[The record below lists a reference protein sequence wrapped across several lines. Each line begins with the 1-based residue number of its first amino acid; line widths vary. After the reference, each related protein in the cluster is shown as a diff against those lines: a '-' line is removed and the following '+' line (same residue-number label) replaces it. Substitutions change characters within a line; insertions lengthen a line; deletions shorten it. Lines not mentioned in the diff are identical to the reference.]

1 MKAHVILCVHL
12 YEGNEIPEEFK
23 PSESLNCQAL
33 KAEIVKI
40 GQYLYWG
47 HDCNFVDGMY
57 SIHQV
62 EILIDYDNMRQPEPE
77 YYHQV
82 TKFREWLTSGDEPRG
97 YARII
102 GMRIGDKLIAQGF
115 EQE

>member
-12 YEGNEIPEEFK
+12 YESEAIPETFK
-23 PSESLNCQAL
+23 PEKSYNIEDL
-33 KAEIVKI
+33 KAEVVKI
-40 GQYLYWG
+40 GQHLYWG
-47 HDCNFVDGMY
+47 WDYNMTDETY

-62 EILIDYDNMRQPEPE
+62 EILINYDNMHQSEPE
-77 YYHQV
+77 YYPQV
-82 TKFREWLTSGDEPRG
+82 IKFREWLTSGDEPRG

-115 EQE
+115 EKE

>member
-23 PSESLNCQAL
+23 PKDSLNSQAL

-47 HDCNFVDGMY
+47 YDCNIVDGMY

-62 EILIDYDNMRQPEPE
+62 EILINYSNIHQAEPE
-77 YYHQV
+77 YYPQV
-82 TKFREWLTSGDEPRG
+82 IKFREWLTSGDEPRG

-115 EQE
+115 EKE